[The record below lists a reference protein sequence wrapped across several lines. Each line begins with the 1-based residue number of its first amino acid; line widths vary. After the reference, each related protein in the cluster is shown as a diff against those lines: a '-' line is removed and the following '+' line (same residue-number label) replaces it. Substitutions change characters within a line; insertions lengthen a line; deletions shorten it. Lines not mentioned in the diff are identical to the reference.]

1 MESQRLDMTI
11 VKQCD
16 SAHKCPQCGHVL
28 KLADID
34 LKAATTGIVV
44 CPNCNWSGPIDIQI
58 VERIRPRPA
67 PSSDVCD
74 RIAVSTSSTCRSC
87 GFA

>member
-1 MESQRLDMTI
+1 MTI
-11 VKQCD
+11 VKQWD

-58 VERIRPRPA
+58 VERIRPTEYAQADHADVSWTDIALSRPD
-67 PSSDVCD
+67 SDPDWEV
-74 RIAVSTSSTCRSC
+74 II
-87 GFA
+87 

>member
-1 MESQRLDMTI
+1 MESHRPDMTI
-11 VKQCD
+11 VKQWD

-44 CPNCNWSGPIDIQI
+44 CPICNWSGPIDIQI
-58 VERIRPRPA
+58 VERMSP
-67 PSSDVCD
+67 
-74 RIAVSTSSTCRSC
+74 TE
-87 GFA
+87 

>member
-1 MESQRLDMTI
+1 MGPQRPDMTI
-11 VKQCD
+11 VKQWV

-44 CPNCNWSGPIDIQI
+44 CPNCEGSGPIDIQI
-58 VERIRPRPA
+58 VERITPKE
-67 PSSDVCD
+67 
-74 RIAVSTSSTCRSC
+74 
-87 GFA
+87 

>member
-1 MESQRLDMTI
+1 M
-11 VKQCD
+11 VKQWD

-58 VERIRPRPA
+58 VERIRP
-67 PSSDVCD
+67 
-74 RIAVSTSSTCRSC
+74 TE
-87 GFA
+87 